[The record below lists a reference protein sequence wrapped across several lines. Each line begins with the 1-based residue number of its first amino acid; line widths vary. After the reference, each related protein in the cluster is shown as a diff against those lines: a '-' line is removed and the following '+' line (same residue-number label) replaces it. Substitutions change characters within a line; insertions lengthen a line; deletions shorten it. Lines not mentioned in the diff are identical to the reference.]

1 MEPTPIPAAPA
12 TPVRTPFIP
21 RDQDEKAAL
30 GLRLAEAWKQN
41 PQLVFIW
48 ITQAAFEIKARSYHQ
63 SVIDKTAAAALR
75 GGITLTLEEA
85 DDNIQEG
92 LPYLKAILLTKF
104 KKGHD
109 KAKYPEFGIKTR
121 NDGFELPKKHT
132 ERAKA
137 LTMLLKGLKEYELEA
152 GEFGKAYWAPIEAA
166 YVKGDT
172 DSKKS
177 DATVGGLVGTKDA
190 LEEEVTLVL
199 SKMLTL
205 LEAQYPEENEL
216 AGKRRELGYL
226 KEYS

>member
-1 MEPTPIPAAPA
+1 MEPTPTPAPA
-12 TPVRTPFIP
+12 LAPAHTPFIP

-30 GLRLAEAWKQN
+30 GLRLAAAWKKN

-48 ITQAAFEIKARSYHQ
+48 ITQAAFEALATSYHQ
-63 SVIDKTAAAALR
+63 SIIAKTAAAALR
-75 GGITLTLEEA
+75 GGITLTLDEA
-85 DDNIQEG
+85 DNKIQEG

-109 KAKYPEFGIKTR
+109 QAKYPEFGIVTR
-121 NDGFELPKKHT
+121 GKGFELPKKHT

-137 LTMLLKGLKEYELEA
+137 LTVLLKALKTYALEA
-152 GEFGKAYWAPIEAA
+152 GEFGKDYWQPIEAA
-166 YVKGDT
+166 YVQGDQ
-172 DSKKS
+172 DSKAS

-190 LEEEVTLVL
+190 LEDEVTLVL

-205 LEAQYPEENEL
+205 LEAQYVSDEAL
-216 AGKRRELGYL
+216 AGKRREMGYL

>member
-1 MEPTPIPAAPA
+1 MEPTPNPGPATAPA
-12 TPVRTPFIP
+12 YTPFIP

-30 GLRLAEAWKQN
+30 CLRLATAWKKN
-41 PQLVFIW
+41 PQLVLIW
-48 ITQAAFEIKARSYHQ
+48 ITQAAFETKAKNYYQ
-63 SVIDKTAAAALR
+63 SVIDKTAVAAKR

-85 DDNIQEG
+85 DDKIREG

-109 KAKYPEFGIKTR
+109 KAKYPEFGIITR

-137 LTMLLKGLKEYELEA
+137 LTAMLKALKDYSLED
-152 GEFGKAYWAPIEAA
+152 GEFGTEYWGPIEQA
-166 YVKGDT
+166 YVKGDK
-172 DSKKS
+172 DSKDN
-177 DATVGGLVGTKDA
+177 DATVGSLVGTKDA
-190 LEEEVTLVL
+190 LEDEVTLVL

-205 LEAQYPEENEL
+205 LEAQYPDEKEL